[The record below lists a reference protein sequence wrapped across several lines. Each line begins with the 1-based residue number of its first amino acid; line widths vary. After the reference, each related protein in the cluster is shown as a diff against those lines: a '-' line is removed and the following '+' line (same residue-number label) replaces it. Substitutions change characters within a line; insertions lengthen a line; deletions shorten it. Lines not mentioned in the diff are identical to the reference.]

1 MLYGGIFMEN
11 QPIGGSYPKI
21 PSLGSDMTN
30 TIQNAQELKK
40 AELQGEH
47 ISISEEQ
54 LIMAIDRAVQAVQ
67 GPATVLDFSIHKST
81 NQIMVKVL
89 ERDTGKVVREI
100 PPEKMLDFVAKL
112 WEMAGIL
119 VDKRA

>member
-1 MLYGGIFMEN
+1 MES
-11 QPIGGSYPKI
+11 QPIGGASPKI
-21 PSLGSDMTN
+21 PPSGSDSVNM
-30 TIQNAQELKK
+30 IQTAQELKR
-40 AELQGEH
+40 AEVQGEH

-54 LIMAIDRAVQAVQ
+54 LILAIDKAVKAVQ
-67 GPATVLDFSIHKST
+67 GAATVLDFSIHKST

-119 VDKRA
+119 VDKKV

>member
-1 MLYGGIFMEN
+1 MEN

-21 PSLGSDMTN
+21 PPLGSDMTN
-30 TIQNAQELKK
+30 TIQTAQELKK

-67 GPATVLDFSIHKST
+67 GPVTVLDFSIHKST